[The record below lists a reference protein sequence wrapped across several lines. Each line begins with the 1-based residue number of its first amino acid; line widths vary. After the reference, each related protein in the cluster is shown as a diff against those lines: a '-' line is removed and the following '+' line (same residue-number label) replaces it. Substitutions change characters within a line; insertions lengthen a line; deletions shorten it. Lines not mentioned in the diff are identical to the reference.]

1 MAEGEFPAVIGEDPF
16 LRDADRKRMRE
27 DYGFPLEPSTLS
39 AEAEFFYETVTRP
52 SERLLLTRPSL
63 TENGALWQASPF
75 WEEVCRLVR
84 AEPERLTSESMPL
97 PCQVGSWPEL
107 MESLASHMG
116 YGAVRAW
123 VQETETLR
131 QAALDLSVQI
141 HHLRS
146 EGVAAS
152 DYDGNLSGLGK
163 VFARQFGADHTWSAS
178 RLESYRTCPFS
189 FYVRSVLGLEPREEP
204 SEGLDAR
211 QLGTLYHQI
220 LEEVFQAPGVSD
232 PTELEQLLEALPGV
246 GAAILDAA
254 PEEQG
259 FRETAWW
266 MQTRAEILEN
276 VRQSL
281 EALVAL
287 PGGFVPY
294 QHEAVFGLWGRP
306 PLVVRQGDDAVRLRG
321 FIDRV
326 DRAPDGRVR
335 VIDYKTAGPW
345 AYTKKAVM
353 EGKKLQLPLYALAAR
368 DALEL
373 GDPAEGFYWHV
384 QHAEPSSFQMS
395 RFEGGPEGAMEVAVE
410 KAWEAVRG
418 ARDGHFVPE
427 PPDGG
432 CPSYCPAAGFCWHYW
447 PGFGG

>member
-1 MAEGEFPAVIGEDPF
+1 
-16 LRDADRKRMRE
+16 
-27 DYGFPLEPSTLS
+27 
-39 AEAEFFYETVTRP
+39 
-52 SERLLLTRPSL
+52 
-63 TENGALWQASPF
+63 
-75 WEEVCRLVR
+75 
-84 AEPERLTSESMPL
+84 
-97 PCQVGSWPEL
+97 
-107 MESLASHMG
+107 
-116 YGAVRAW
+116 
-123 VQETETLR
+123 
-131 QAALDLSVQI
+131 
-141 HHLRS
+141 
-146 EGVAAS
+146 
-152 DYDGNLSGLGK
+152 

-211 QLGTLYHQI
+211 QLGTLYHRI
-220 LEEVFQAPGVSD
+220 LEEVFQAPGVTD
-232 PTELEQLLEALPGV
+232 PTDLEQLLEALPEI

-281 EALVAL
+281 EALEAL

-294 QHEAVFGLWGRP
+294 EHEAVFGLRERP
-306 PLVVRQGDDAVRLRG
+306 PLVVGQGDDAFRLRG

-345 AYTKKAVM
+345 AYTKRAIM

-384 QHAEPSSFQMS
+384 QHAEPSSFQMG

-432 CPSYCPAAGFCWHYW
+432 CPSYCPAAGFCWQYR